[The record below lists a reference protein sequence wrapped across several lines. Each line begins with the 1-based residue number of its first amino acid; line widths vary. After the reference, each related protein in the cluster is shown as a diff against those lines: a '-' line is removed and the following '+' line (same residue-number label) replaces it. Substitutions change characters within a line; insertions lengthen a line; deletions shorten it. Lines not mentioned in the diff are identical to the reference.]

1 MANWFA
7 GTMRKGLPVMKHK
20 LRRTFALTMALTLM
34 LSFAV
39 TAQAGGGPEYPVR
52 DDVQEDV
59 IQREPDTPDDS
70 TAENAPS
77 VQMPTT
83 STTQKED
90 PAPLT
95 PEGNMTL
102 VDDVESETEENKQF
116 ITVVTKDGNYFYIII
131 DRAADG
137 ENTVHFLNQVDEEDL
152 LALMETDEKAETP
165 IVCSCTEKCA
175 IGSIKTDCEI
185 CMTQL
190 ARCVGKEPD
199 PVVKKEPEK
208 PDPEP
213 EPEPEKK
220 SYTGALLVVVLVVTG
235 IGAGV
240 FYLLVL
246 KPKKRTNA
254 PDPLEDLDL
263 EEYYEET
270 EDDL

>member
-1 MANWFA
+1 
-7 GTMRKGLPVMKHK
+7 MKNN
-20 LRRTFALTMALTLM
+20 LRRILSLTVALILICG
-34 LSFAV
+34 LSV
-39 TAQAGGGPEYPVR
+39 TASAGGGPEYPAR
-52 DDVQEDV
+52 DDAQEDS
-59 IQREPDTPDDS
+59 IQRAPDES
-70 TAENAPS
+70 TAEN
-77 VQMPTT
+77 
-83 STTQKED
+83 TQSKPVLQKPQESK
-90 PAPLT
+90 PLT

-131 DRAADG
+131 DRAAEG

-152 LALMETDEKAETP
+152 LALMETEQKEETP

-190 ARCVGKEPD
+190 ARCVGE
-199 PVVKKEPEK
+199 
-208 PDPEP
+208 EP

-220 SYTGALLVVVLVVTG
+220 SYTGALLLVVLVMTG

-254 PDPLEDLDL
+254 PDPLEDFDLDEDF
-263 EEYYEET
+263 EE
-270 EDDL
+270 DI

>member
-1 MANWFA
+1 
-7 GTMRKGLPVMKHK
+7 MKNN
-20 LRRTFALTMALTLM
+20 LRRILSLTVALILICG
-34 LSFAV
+34 LSV
-39 TAQAGGGPEYPVR
+39 TASAGGGPEYPVR
-52 DDVQEDV
+52 DDAQEDT
-59 IQREPDTPDDS
+59 IQRAPDES
-70 TAENAPS
+70 TAENTQSQLVVPKP
-77 VQMPTT
+77 QE
-83 STTQKED
+83 ST
-90 PAPLT
+90 PLT

-102 VDDVESETEENKQF
+102 VDDVESKTEENKQF

-131 DRAADG
+131 DRAAEG

-152 LALMETDEKAETP
+152 LALMETEQKEETP

-175 IGSIKTDCEI
+175 IGSIKTDCDI

-199 PVVKKEPEK
+199 PVVEKEPEK
-208 PDPEP
+208 SDPEP

-220 SYTGALLVVVLVVTG
+220 SYTGALLLVVLVMTG

-246 KPKKRTNA
+246 KPKKRTNV

-270 EDDL
+270 EDSL

>member
-1 MANWFA
+1 
-7 GTMRKGLPVMKHK
+7 MKNN
-20 LRRTFALTMALTLM
+20 LRRILSLVAALILICG
-34 LSFAV
+34 LSV
-39 TAQAGGGPEYPVR
+39 TASAGGGPEYPVR
-52 DDVQEDV
+52 DDAQEDT
-59 IQREPDTPDDS
+59 IQRAPDES
-70 TAENAPS
+70 TAENTQSQP
-77 VQMPTT
+77 VVPKPQE
-83 STTQKED
+83 ST
-90 PAPLT
+90 PLT

-102 VDDVESETEENKQF
+102 VDDVESKTEENKQF

-131 DRAADG
+131 DRAAEG

-152 LALMETDEKAETP
+152 LALMETEQKEETP

-185 CMTQL
+185 CMTQIS
-190 ARCVGKEPD
+190 RCVGKEQE
-199 PVVKKEPEK
+199 PVVEKEPENS
-208 PDPEP
+208 DPEP

-220 SYTGALLVVVLVVTG
+220 SYTGALLVVVLVVAG

-270 EDDL
+270 EDGL

>member
-1 MANWFA
+1 
-7 GTMRKGLPVMKHK
+7 MKNN
-20 LRRTFALTMALTLM
+20 LRRVLSLAVALILICG
-34 LSFAV
+34 LSV
-39 TAQAGGGPEYPVR
+39 TASAGGGPEYPVR
-52 DDVQEDV
+52 DDAQEDT
-59 IQREPDTPDDS
+59 IQRAPDES
-70 TAENAPS
+70 TAEN
-77 VQMPTT
+77 
-83 STTQKED
+83 TQSKPVAQKPQETK
-90 PAPLT
+90 PLT
-95 PEGNMTL
+95 PEGNMSL

-152 LALMETDEKAETP
+152 LALMETEQKEETP

-190 ARCVGKEPD
+190 TRCVGKEVD
-199 PVVKKEPEK
+199 PVVEKEPEK

-254 PDPLEDLDL
+254 PDPLEDFDL
-263 EEYYEET
+263 EEEYYEET
-270 EDDL
+270 EDNL

>member
-1 MANWFA
+1 
-7 GTMRKGLPVMKHK
+7 MRHK
-20 LRRTFALTMALTLM
+20 LRRIAALTMALVFM

-70 TAENAPS
+70 TAEN
-77 VQMPTT
+77 VPTVHTPAT
-83 STTQKED
+83 STTQEED
-90 PAPLT
+90 TTPLT

-102 VDDVESETEENKQF
+102 VDDVESGTEENKQF
-116 ITVVTKDGNYFYIII
+116 ITVVTKNGNYFYIII
-131 DRAADG
+131 DRAAEG

-152 LALMETDEKAETP
+152 LALMETEQKEETP

-185 CMTQL
+185 CMTQMV
-190 ARCVGKEPD
+190 RCAGKEPET
-199 PVVKKEPEK
+199 VVEKESDK

-220 SYTGALLVVVLVVTG
+220 SYTGALLLVVLVMTG
-235 IGAGV
+235 IGAGA

-270 EDDL
+270 EDSL

>member
-1 MANWFA
+1 
-7 GTMRKGLPVMKHK
+7 MKNN
-20 LRRTFALTMALTLM
+20 LRRILSLTVALILICG
-34 LSFAV
+34 LSV
-39 TAQAGGGPEYPVR
+39 TASAGGGPEYPVR

-59 IQREPDTPDDS
+59 IQREQDTPDDS

-77 VQMPTT
+77 VQTPTT

-90 PAPLT
+90 SAPLT

-152 LALMETDEKAETP
+152 LALMETEQKEETP

-175 IGSIKTDCEI
+175 IGSIKIDCEI
-185 CMTQL
+185 CMTQMD
-190 ARCVGKEPD
+190 RCVGKESE
-199 PVVKKEPEK
+199 PVIEKEPEK

-213 EPEPEKK
+213 ESEPEKK
-220 SYTGALLVVVLVVTG
+220 SYTGALLVVVLVMTG

-270 EDDL
+270 EDSL

>member
-59 IQREPDTPDDS
+59 IQREPDTLDDS

-77 VQMPTT
+77 VQTPTT

-90 PAPLT
+90 SAPLT

-131 DRAADG
+131 DRAAEG

-152 LALMETDEKAETP
+152 LALMETEQKEETP

-185 CMTQL
+185 CMTQIS
-190 ARCVGKEPD
+190 RCVGKEQE
-199 PVVKKEPEK
+199 PVVEKEPEK
-208 PDPEP
+208 SDPEP

-220 SYTGALLVVVLVVTG
+220 SYTGALLMVVLVMTG
-235 IGAGV
+235 IGACA

-246 KPKKRTNA
+246 KPKKRTNL
-254 PDPLEDLDL
+254 PDPLEDYVF
-263 EEYYEET
+263 EEDYEE
-270 EDDL
+270 DG